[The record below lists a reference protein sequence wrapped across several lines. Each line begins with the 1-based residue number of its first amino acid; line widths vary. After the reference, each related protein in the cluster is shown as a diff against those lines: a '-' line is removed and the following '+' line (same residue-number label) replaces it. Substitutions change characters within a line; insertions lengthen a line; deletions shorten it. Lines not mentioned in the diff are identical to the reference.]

1 MNLLK
6 NLQGTIKN
14 PLLIHKGIN
23 IMTILHTIGISV
35 VKVLLSMLTA
45 LLTETFLKA
54 IIIEALQM
62 LVDRTDNEWDNRL
75 LEKAKESWSAK

>member
-45 LLTETFLKA
+45 LFTETFLKA

>member
-6 NLQGTIKN
+6 NLQETIKKL
-14 PLLIHKGIN
+14 LLIHKGIN

-35 VKVLLSMLTA
+35 VKVLLSMLTE
-45 LLTETFLKA
+45 LFTETFLKA